1 MTQEER
7 LLAGLAFCPGDD
19 ALRAVKLR
27 CHELCARY
35 NALLE
40 SQSGERAALLAQ
52 IFAALGEGSFLQGP
66 IYIHYGVHTRIGAR
80 FFGNFNLTIQDDAP
94 VTIGDDCNFGPGVTI
109 VTPLHPMLP
118 QERRAVR
125 DPQGQPQRICW
136 AKPVNIGS
144 DCWFGA
150 NVTVCPR
157 GDHRLRL
164 CDRGGQRGHTR
175 HSGGQL
181 CGRQPL
187 SGHSHTVRAGQPAR
201 PTGAAG
207 RVYGGLNGPPSGGRL
222 SSGGA
227 VSPGR
232 VGVCR

>member
-94 VTIGDDCNFGPGVTI
+94 VTIGDDCNSGPGVTI

-150 NVTVCPR
+150 NVTVCP
-157 GDHRLRL
+157 GVTIGSG
-164 CDRGGQRGHTR
+164 CVIGAGSVVTR
-175 HSGGQL
+175 DI
-181 CGRQPL
+181 P
-187 SGHSHTVRAGQPAR
+187 AGSF
-201 PTGAAG
+201 AAG
-207 RVYGGLNGPPSGGRL
+207 SPCRVIRTL
-222 SSGGA
+222 SAQDSLRDRPELLAGYT
-227 VSPGR
+227 VD
-232 VGVCR
+232 